1 MRLAALLVTA
11 ILSAAPA
18 AAQPPQS
25 YAPGTSASPAQDA
38 QATDAKPLNLPVS
51 LDKIRDALAQPF
63 TPSLKGMDERPMFRV
78 EIQERQKIDELL
90 QTLTFKSG
98 PPVPGGIY
106 GYEQQRIAFPAVNN
120 PLMQPY
126 AAFTPGEMMQVT
138 LTSIVEQYLAK
149 KVISGIASAVR
160 SSAEQAAREDV
171 RHAIEDYCAAQPQAG
186 AGIQICDYPPIR

>member
-11 ILSAAPA
+11 ILGAAPA

-25 YAPGTSASPAQDA
+25 YAPGTPASPAQDA
-38 QATDAKPLNLPVS
+38 QATNAKPLNLPVS

-171 RHAIEDYCAAQPQAG
+171 RHAIEDYCAAQPHGG